1 MNDFT
6 LSLHRLALL
15 ARTRPTLL
23 AGPLALYQEQE
34 GLSDEQLAKLLHC
47 TIESLPTLAL
57 CERPRGVPFFR
68 SDVERIATYVH
79 ADVAQLARVIRAAE
93 ARIALQQR
101 SNTNMPSLLAARDHE
116 LDDED
121 TSNDK

>member
-6 LSLHRLALL
+6 PSLYRLALL

-34 GLSDEQLAKLLHC
+34 VLSDEQFAMLLHC
-47 TIESLPTLAL
+47 TIESLPLLAL
-57 CERPRGVPFFR
+57 CERPRKASFFR

-79 ADVAQLARVIRAAE
+79 ADIAQLARVIRAAE
-93 ARIALQQR
+93 ARMALQQR
-101 SNTNMPSLLAARDHE
+101 SGTNTPTLLAARDHE
-116 LDDED
+116 QDDED
-121 TSNDK
+121 TFNDK